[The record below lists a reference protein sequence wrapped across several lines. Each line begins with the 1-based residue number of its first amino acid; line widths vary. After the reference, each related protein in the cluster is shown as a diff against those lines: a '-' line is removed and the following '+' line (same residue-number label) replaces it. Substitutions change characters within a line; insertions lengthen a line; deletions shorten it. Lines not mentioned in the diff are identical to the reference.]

1 MITFSRLVPWL
12 LVFWLLGPAF
22 ASAVQS
28 ENDVTVKVKVRDKS
42 FIGKPLV
49 WDGKEMVLLRR
60 DGRMSILPV
69 DSHDD
74 YTKVADSFKPK
85 SVSAIRDQLQK
96 EFQGKYQV
104 STTKNFIVVHPYGD
118 ANVWATPFEELYQRF
133 KSYFTSRGI
142 SLESPPFPMVAVV
155 LKTRGEFDRF
165 LKNYHDYDPSILGYY
180 SPRSN
185 RIITFDQNKGKSKDK
200 SWFFSAD
207 TIVHE
212 ATHQSAF
219 NTGLHNRFGRVPRW
233 MSEGLAMM
241 FEAPGVNNSNYFSR
255 QTTRVN
261 RGRLLQ
267 LKQLYKNNQG
277 EGAIG
282 NLVVSD
288 RLFRSKPDLAYAMSW
303 GLTFYLAE
311 NHPQKYVEML
321 RNDGARE
328 DFTGY
333 EKRQRARDFLKLYKM
348 DMTELEVRVKRFIL
362 GLEVPTA
369 SR

>member
-1 MITFSRLVPWL
+1 MITFSRLLCSVLVLWITVPTT
-12 LVFWLLGPAF
+12 V
-22 ASAVQS
+22 VQAQTS
-28 ENDVTVKVKVRDKS
+28 KEITVKVNVKGKN

-69 DSHDD
+69 RSHDD
-74 YTKVADSFKPK
+74 YRKVSDSFKPK
-85 SVSAIRDQLQK
+85 SPDSIRSQLLK
-96 EFQGKYQV
+96 EFRGKYQV

-118 ANVWATPFEELYQRF
+118 ANVWANPFEELFQRF
-133 KSYFTSRGI
+133 KNYFVSRGI
-142 SLESPPFPMVAVV
+142 SLEEPPFPMVAVV
-155 LKTRGEFDRF
+155 LKSRGEFDRF
-165 LKNYHDYDPSILGYY
+165 LKNYHDYDPSVLGYY

-185 RIITFDQNKGKSKDK
+185 RIITFDQNKGKSRDQ

-212 ATHQSAF
+212 ATHQTAF
-219 NTGLHNRFGRVPRW
+219 NAGLHNRFGPVPRW

-255 QTTRVN
+255 QSTRVN

-267 LKQLYKNNQG
+267 LRQMYKKNQTD
-277 EGAIG
+277 GAIPS
-282 NLVVSD
+282 LVVSD

-311 NHPQKYVEML
+311 NHPQEYVQML
-321 RNDGARE
+321 RKDGARE
-328 DFTGY
+328 DFKGY
-333 EKRQRARDFLKLYKM
+333 GNRERARDFLKLYKM
-348 DMTELEVRVKRFIL
+348 DMSELEVRAKKFIME
-362 GLEVPTA
+362 LEIPA
-369 SR
+369 AR